1 MTWLERERGSPV
13 QYRDWHVGVKQ
24 ARRSLVILWPTRAE
38 LGTIIL
44 RRNVGPVGSWLM
56 PPTTSRD
63 FQKAAAQRLT
73 TAETLL
79 REKHTLDAQYL
90 GGQTVECCLKALI
103 LELTPITDK
112 AEKLKEITAGARMHR
127 PEVLLGELRNLGV
140 SLPLDLARR
149 MRRFDWTTELRYET
163 GRRDTGETAAFLTTA
178 KAIHDWVERQL
189 P

>member
-1 MTWLERERGSPV
+1 
-13 QYRDWHVGVKQ
+13 
-24 ARRSLVILWPTRAE
+24 
-38 LGTIIL
+38 
-44 RRNVGPVGSWLM
+44 M

-79 REKHTLDAQYL
+79 REKHNLDAQYL
-90 GGQTVECCLKALI
+90 GGYTVECCLKALI

-112 AEKLKEITAGARMHR
+112 AEKLKEITSGARMHR

-140 SLPLDLARR
+140 SLPLDLAKR
-149 MRRFDWTTELRYET
+149 MRRFDWITELRYET
-163 GRRDTGETAAFLTTA
+163 GRRDTGETTANLTTA
-178 KAIHDWVERQL
+178 KAIYDWVERQL